1 MKDSGEISAKQEKLI
16 ANLVTERTIEK
27 ACERSGVSPVTFWRW
42 SKNIQFQKEYRK
54 ARRLVFENAVA
65 KLQSLTLAAVEC
77 LEKNLASENPS
88 VELRAASIILDM
100 SAKGIETFDL
110 SERLESLEWMQKDK
124 EKIYERIKS
133 QDK

>member
-1 MKDSGEISAKQEKLI
+1 MKESGAISAKQEKLI
-16 ANLVTERTIEK
+16 AHLVTERTIDK
-27 ACERSGVSPVTFWRW
+27 ACERSGVSTVTFWRW
-42 SKNIQFQKEYRK
+42 SKNTEFQKEYRK
-54 ARRLVFENAVA
+54 ARRVVFENAVA
-65 KLQSLTLAAVEC
+65 KLQSLMLAAVEC
-77 LEKNLASENPS
+77 LEKNLSSENPT

-110 SERLESLEWMQKDK
+110 TERLESLEWMQKDK

>member
-1 MKDSGEISAKQEKLI
+1 MKDFNEISAKQEKLI

-27 ACERSGVSPVTFWRW
+27 ACERSGVSTVTFWRW
-42 SKNIQFQKEYRK
+42 SKTTAFQKEYRK

-110 SERLESLEWMQKDK
+110 VDRLETLEWVQKDK
-124 EKIYERIKS
+124 EKIYERIKK

>member
-1 MKDSGEISAKQEKLI
+1 MKDSSEISAKQEKLI

-27 ACERSGVSPVTFWRW
+27 ACQASGVSSVTFWRW
-42 SKNIQFQKEYRK
+42 SKTTVFQREYRK
-54 ARRLVFENAVA
+54 ARRGIFENAVA

-110 SERLESLEWMQKDK
+110 AERLETLEWVQKDK
-124 EKIYERIKS
+124 EKIYERIKK